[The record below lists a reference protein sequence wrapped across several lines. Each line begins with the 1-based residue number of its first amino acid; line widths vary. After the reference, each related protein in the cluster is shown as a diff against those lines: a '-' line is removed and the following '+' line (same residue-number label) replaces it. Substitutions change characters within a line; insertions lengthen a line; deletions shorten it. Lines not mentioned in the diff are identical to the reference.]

1 MSQPPIA
8 RWATGTSQE
17 SLERSLKDVE
27 ILRRGRLKASDS
39 ETRYTPAGLSK
50 SHYDTL
56 RMDRDD
62 LDYREWNEETGF
74 SGLNRWPSDPG
85 MGETEPEHLTE
96 SERKRRRKR
105 IELDDGF

>member
-1 MSQPPIA
+1 MSKTPIA

-17 SLERSLKDVE
+17 SLERSLEDVE
-27 ILRRGRLKASDS
+27 ILTRSRLKASDS

-74 SGLNRWPSDPG
+74 SGVDRWPSGPG
-85 MGETEPEHLTE
+85 MEGTDSAHLTE
-96 SERKRRRKR
+96 SERRRRRKR